1 MRALVLIICLLL
13 GCALLVNL
21 GLWQL
26 KRGNEKEEIAGLYD
40 QRKKSVP
47 TRLLEQGRLGPTES
61 TIWKNYQ
68 LSGRFLN
75 KIYLLDNRLKNSSAG
90 YDVLSPFKIFD
101 GPVVLVCLGWIAQGV
116 NRDTLPQIPTID
128 EKVKIVGIF
137 TPPPFSGLDIMPS
150 VLQYEEMEKNRFRIQ
165 RIDVQ
170 DIGSKLDVDMY
181 PLMFYTENPLLGLI
195 RNAPDPGLYQPHKH
209 YAYALQWFSMA
220 FVLACIGCYNLVR
233 RGRG

>member
-1 MRALVLIICLLL
+1 MRALISIICLIL

-26 KRGNEKEEIAGLYD
+26 KRGNEKEEITSLYD
-40 QRKKSVP
+40 QRKKAVP
-47 TRLLEQGRLGPTES
+47 TRLLEQGHLGPSES
-61 TIWKNYQ
+61 TIWTNYQ

-101 GPVVLVCLGWIAQGV
+101 GPAVLVCLGWIAQGV
-116 NRDTLPQIPTID
+116 NRDKLPQIPTID
-128 EKVKIVGIF
+128 KKVKIAGVF

-150 VLQYEEMEKNRFRIQ
+150 VLRYEEMEKNRFRIQ
-165 RIDVQ
+165 RIDLQ
-170 DIGSKLDVDMY
+170 DIGSKLDVNMY
-181 PLMFYTENPLLGLI
+181 PLVFYTENPLPGLI
-195 RNAPDPGLYQPHKH
+195 RNAPDPDLYQPHKH

-220 FVLACIGCYNLVR
+220 LVLACIGCYNLVR
-233 RGRG
+233 RGHG